1 MNHPERPA
9 VPASDIAAAR
19 LLLQK
24 MGIDPADLLQEPAE
38 SPQVPTFADYIP
50 RVSQAVSDGTRR
62 VYRTYWNRVVE
73 AWGPRPITSVS
84 PLEISQLAEDIKAN
98 VVARRNARGGRCA
111 AEHLI
116 GALRC
121 MYSHAVADRLL
132 SEAENPAAR
141 VPKPRRLPTA
151 RTALPDGRL
160 AEISAIAA
168 STGNDP
174 ALDALI
180 IRLHAETAC
189 RRGGALALAPEDLD
203 PEQCLIRLHEKG
215 GTERWQ
221 PVSPTLMTHLL
232 AHAEGRGGLESRE
245 RVLRYATGKPITS
258 RRYDY
263 LWDRL
268 GEHLPWVKTQQVST
282 HWIRHTILTWVER
295 RFGFAVAQAYAGHQ
309 NASQGT
315 RAMGATGTYVR
326 ADLPEVATAL
336 SVLTGEPH
344 PLVPEGPRNEINHPL
359 ADPSL
364 SKSQTVRPKPNP
376 PFRAARRAPRH
387 GKRPRAGQ
395 ALSER
400 APIGSVST
408 TSRTGGLY
416 AAHRTTGSGSRNR
429 RVASSSH
436 A

>member
-1 MNHPERPA
+1 MNHPQRPA
-9 VPASDIAAAR
+9 ASASDIVAAR

-24 MGIDPADLLQEPAE
+24 MGIDPADLLQEPPE

-50 RVSQAVSDGTRR
+50 RVSQAVSNGTRR

-98 VVARRNARGGRCA
+98 VVPRRNARGGRGA

-121 MYSHAVADRLL
+121 MYNHAVADRLL

-141 VPKPRRLPTA
+141 VPKPRRLPGA
-151 RTALPDGRL
+151 CMALPDGRL
-160 AEISAIAA
+160 AEISTVAA

-232 AHAEGRGGLESRE
+232 AHAESRGGLDSGKRL
-245 RVLRYATGKPITS
+245 LRYATGRPITT

-309 NASQGT
+309 NASQST

-326 ADLPEVATAL
+326 AGLPEVANAL

-344 PLVPEGPRNEINHPL
+344 PLAPEGPRTDINDSL
-359 ADPSL
+359 NDPWL
-364 SKSQTVRPKPNP
+364 SKSRKARALFSQRGWLWLAAELPN
-376 PFRAARRAPRH
+376 
-387 GKRPRAGQ
+387 
-395 ALSER
+395 S
-400 APIGSVST
+400 
-408 TSRTGGLY
+408 
-416 AAHRTTGSGSRNR
+416 
-429 RVASSSH
+429 
-436 A
+436 